1 MIVRWLA
8 VAMLAWG
15 IGFTID
21 RAAAQGIGDLLTGIA
36 RGATGLPIP
45 STGGPQAQ
53 SPGKS
58 GKGGGTSG
66 EAVYVCSK
74 PVGAGN
80 AQFAQKEG
88 ILPGLGGGWGGV
100 AERKDQEAKHC
111 YNAALTSGL
120 SGCKDIGYGCSECRA
135 TASGGKSVYVVRGS
149 GGALGRCP

>member
-1 MIVRWLA
+1 MNVRWITTACLA
-8 VAMLAWG
+8 LILA
-15 IGFTID
+15 TSPD
-21 RAAAQGIGDLLTGIA
+21 RATAQGIGDLLTGIA

-53 SPGKS
+53 APAKGKS
-58 GKGGGTSG
+58 GGTSG

-100 AERKDQEAKHC
+100 ANAKDQEAKHC
-111 YNAALTSGL
+111 YNAALSSGL
-120 SGCKDIGYGCSECRA
+120 SNCKDIGYGCSECRA
-135 TASGGKSVYVVRGS
+135 TAASGKSVYVVRGS